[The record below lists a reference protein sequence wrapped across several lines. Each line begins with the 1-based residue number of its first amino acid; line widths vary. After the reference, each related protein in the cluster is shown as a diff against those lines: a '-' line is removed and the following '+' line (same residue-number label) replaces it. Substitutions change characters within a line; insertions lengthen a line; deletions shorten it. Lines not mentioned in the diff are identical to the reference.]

1 MLDYLWGRMIF
12 VYCRHCGKELNE
24 NADYCTSCGVSTNK
38 GNAYCSFCGAETNE
52 AADVCVKCGAKLA
65 KLNGEPKSKI
75 VAGLLGVFLG
85 AFGIHRFYLGY
96 TTIGVVQLIL
106 SVLLGFF
113 TCGVTT
119 AIVGLWGFIEGI
131 LIICGTVITTDS
143 DGNLLQ

>member
-1 MLDYLWGRMIF
+1 M
-12 VYCRHCGKELNE
+12 
-24 NADYCTSCGVSTNK
+24 
-38 GNAYCSFCGAETNE
+38 
-52 AADVCVKCGAKLA
+52 
-65 KLNGEPKSKI
+65 
-75 VAGLLGVFLG
+75 FLG

-113 TCGVTT
+113 TCGIST
-119 AIVGLWGFIEGI
+119 AIVSLWGFIEGI

>member
-52 AADVCVKCGAKLA
+52 AADVCVKCGAKLK

-119 AIVGLWGFIEGI
+119 VIVGLCGFIEGI